1 MTELLDAPLDIEHAF
16 ASGLRGYIAAVCAAL
31 GVGLESST
39 IEPEAPASAYVAL
52 DWRLSRLPER
62 DLAVMWDEVH
72 GWSAAVESNSGED
85 LIVLTYLGGDVIPE
99 PRAVMRFLAA
109 VRAGDHSVG
118 QPDAPEPGPVTDH
131 ADLLDRLLPYVPA
144 RRVR

>member
-1 MTELLDAPLDIEHAF
+1 MLDAPLDIEHAF
-16 ASGLRGYIAAVCAAL
+16 ASGLRGYIAAVSSAL

-85 LIVLTYLGGDVIPE
+85 LIVLTYLGGDILPE

-118 QPDAPEPGPVTDH
+118 QPDAPESGPVTDH
-131 ADLLDRLLPYVPA
+131 AALLDRLLPYVPA
-144 RRVR
+144 RRTR